1 MSFWTYYSPSLL
13 GAALA
18 LVLYWN
24 GLQSMPARSPG
35 LHVAHAAGWAVAA
48 AAACQLLM
56 IGAQGAF
63 AQVLPAPGGRSI
75 RGRGAVV
82 CGASILA
89 GGVLGAAAALLY
101 AERLA
106 GPGLV
111 AAIAAGA
118 CATTAAIA
126 YFWSMPI
133 AVADFGRER

>member
-1 MSFWTYYSPSLL
+1 MSFWGYYSPSLL

-18 LVLYWN
+18 LILYWN
-24 GLQSMPARSPG
+24 GLQGMPARSPG
-35 LHVAHAAGWAVAA
+35 MHVLHAAGWAVAA

-63 AQVLPAPGGRSI
+63 AQVMPAPGGKSI

-82 CGASILA
+82 SGASILA
-89 GGVLGAAAALLY
+89 GGVLAAAAALLY
-101 AERLA
+101 AEGLGA
-106 GPGLV
+106 PGLV

-118 CATTAAIA
+118 ALATAAIA